1 MPDVMVPPE
10 EQMCVPNPARAR
22 MHRWF
27 VFDGA
32 KACGGGTVRGRGLFG
47 DSAKA
52 RDEGHE

>member
-1 MPDVMVPPE
+1 MVPPE